1 MSLHG
6 DLPEQAEHLAKI
18 DMRRPKQA
26 NLRRAISASYYALFH
41 LLTSEASA
49 LYVADFGL
57 AARINRTYNHGEMK
71 KASAMIAND
80 KFPGSSPK
88 RVGTI
93 LPRGAQRPLFSRG
106 KSSFRTVRNRVSPSR
121 IAGRT
126 RVVAAVQ
133 DIQDQQQH
141 RSSQIHGVSQPPNI
155 DRPAETSTVMSRN
168 RKNYP
173 LALEKS
179 QFQ

>member
-6 DLPEQAEHLAKI
+6 DLLEQAEHLAKI

-80 KFPGSSPK
+80 KFPRGVRIPGG
-88 RVGTI
+88 GTPAPPD
-93 LPRGAQRPLFSRG
+93 LKVVA
-106 KSSFRTVRNRVSPSR
+106 SSFVKLQQEREDADYQLDRTYARRETLAFIQTARQAFEAWERVR
-121 IAGRT
+121 RT
-126 RVVAAVQ
+126 DDARL
-133 DIQDQQQH
+133 
-141 RSSQIHGVSQPPNI
+141 
-155 DRPAETSTVMSRN
+155 
-168 RKNYP
+168 Y
-173 LALEKS
+173 LACFLLWKRWDEDPR
-179 QFQ
+179 